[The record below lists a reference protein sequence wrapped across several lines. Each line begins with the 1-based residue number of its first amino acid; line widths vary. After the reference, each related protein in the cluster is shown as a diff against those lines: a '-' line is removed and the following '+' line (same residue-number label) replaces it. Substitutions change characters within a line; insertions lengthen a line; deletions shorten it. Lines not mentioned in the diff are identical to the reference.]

1 MGTVILLFV
10 IVLVVVVVVVVVV
23 GGVYLIKRFI
33 KMMMNGI
40 DAFKSRKIQ
49 KQIPPSITIEDKTR
63 SVKADK
69 AEDLL
74 PEKSVDPSNNNNIP
88 QPEPERIIMQKEL
101 VIDEKY
107 DNQDFIPL
115 AEKITAAYQEI
126 GKKIFGM
133 ENIIEQCMI
142 VLFSGGHV
150 LCEGLPGLAK
160 TTLAKAFAEVFSC
173 EFKRCQFSPDLLP
186 SDLLGDRIYNQVKN
200 SFEFQKGPVFTQILL
215 ADEINRSPAKT
226 QAALLEVMQESQ
238 VTLFGIRHLIGSV
251 SGLDEQL
258 QANRI
263 FCTIATQNP
272 VEQEGTYRL
281 PEAQLDRFMFRLF
294 FDWPTRESELA
305 VLNNEGISP
314 TNIEPC
320 MNSAEIVMWKNKIAS
335 EVFVPE
341 TIKNL
346 IVDTIRATRTADE
359 VAVGAGPRA
368 SQVLLRG
375 AKVAA
380 AFAGRSYVTESDV
393 RKLIF
398 PVLNHR
404 LIIKPEVLFEHPDQT
419 GKALLENIIQ
429 KIAPK

>member
-1 MGTVILLFV
+1 MFEI
-10 IVLVVVVVVVVVV
+10 IVLAIIVIALLAILFLPVKFVQ
-23 GGVYLIKRFI
+23 LIREKIKR
-33 KMMMNGI
+33 
-40 DAFKSRKIQ
+40 SRAQQPPPESTTEKAEAAL
-49 KQIPPSITIEDKTR
+49 PPS
-63 SVKADK
+63 VPVPAP
-69 AEDLL
+69 A
-74 PEKSVDPSNNNNIP
+74 PAPAV
-88 QPEPERIIMQKEL
+88 PERIEL
-101 VIDEKY
+101 EEPVNPEPTIKITQEELAADDKY
-107 DNQDFIPL
+107 NTKDFEPL
-115 AEKITAAYQEI
+115 AEKSKAVYQEI

-133 ENIIEQCMI
+133 EDVIEQCMI
-142 VLFSGGHV
+142 ALFSGGHV

-160 TTLAKAFAEVFSC
+160 TTLAKAFADVFSC

-238 VTLFGIRHLIGSV
+238 VTLFGTKHLIGSV
-251 SGLDEQL
+251 AGLDDQS
-258 QANRI
+258 QTNRI

-294 FDWPTRESELA
+294 FDWPSRDDELA
-305 VLNNEGISP
+305 VLNNEGTTPQSI
-314 TNIEPC
+314 IPC
-320 MNSAEIVMWKNKIAS
+320 FTASEIIFWRNKIAK
-335 EVFVPE
+335 EIFVPE
-341 TIKNL
+341 RIKSL
-346 IVDTIRATRTADE
+346 IVDTVRATRNADE

-380 AFAGRSYVTESDV
+380 AFAGRSYVIEEDV

-398 PVLNHR
+398 SVFNHR
-404 LIIKPEVLFEHPDQT
+404 LLIKPEVLFEHPDQT
-419 GKALLENIIQ
+419 GKALLENIIR
-429 KIAPK
+429 KISSK

>member
-1 MGTVILLFV
+1 MEFV
-10 IVLVVVVVVVVVV
+10 IPILVFVLVIV
-23 GGVYLIKRFI
+23 GGVYLVKRLI
-33 KMMMNGI
+33 KMMMNGMNSL
-40 DAFKSRKIQ
+40 KSRKTPMPAQ
-49 KQIPPSITIEDKTR
+49 PPVTVEEKTGA
-63 SVKADK
+63 VKTDT
-69 AEDLL
+69 EEFS
-74 PEKSVDPSNNNNIP
+74 PEKPDVPTNNDNMR
-88 QPEPERIIMQKEL
+88 QPEPERIIMQKES

-115 AEKITAAYQEI
+115 AEKIAAAYQEI

-133 ENIIEQCMI
+133 EGIIEQCMI
-142 VLFSGGHV
+142 ALFSGGHV

-238 VTLFGIRHLIGSV
+238 VTLFGTRHLIGSV

-258 QANRI
+258 QSNRI

-314 TNIEPC
+314 RKIEPC
-320 MNSAEIVMWKNKIAS
+320 LTSAEIVMWKNKIAS
-335 EVFVPE
+335 EVFVSE

-429 KIAPK
+429 KIVSK

>member
-1 MGTVILLFV
+1 MPEEP
-10 IVLVVVVVVVVVV
+10 VV
-23 GGVYLIKRFI
+23 
-33 KMMMNGI
+33 
-40 DAFKSRKIQ
+40 
-49 KQIPPSITIEDKTR
+49 
-63 SVKADK
+63 
-69 AEDLL
+69 
-74 PEKSVDPSNNNNIP
+74 EK
-88 QPEPERIIMQKEL
+88 
-101 VIDEKY
+101 KY
-107 DNQDFIPL
+107 DNSDFVPL
-115 AEKITAAYQEI
+115 AEKIATAYREI

-133 ENIIEQCMI
+133 EEIVEQCMI
-142 VLFSGGHV
+142 ALFSGGHV

-160 TTLAKAFAEVFSC
+160 TTLAKTFAEVFSC

-186 SDLLGDRIYNQVKN
+186 SDLLGDRIYNQVQN

-238 VTLFGIRHLIGSV
+238 VTLFGTRYLIGAV
-251 SGLDEQL
+251 SGIDPQS
-258 QANRI
+258 QSNRI

-305 VLNNEGISP
+305 VLNNEGAASP
-314 TNIEPC
+314 SIVPC
-320 MNSAEIVMWKNKIAS
+320 LAASEIVFWKNKIAG

-341 TIKNL
+341 PIKDL
-346 IVDTIRATRTADE
+346 IVDTVRATRSAE
-359 VAVGAGPRA
+359 EIAVGAGPRA

-380 AFAGRSYVTESDV
+380 AFAGRSYVTEDDV

-404 LIIKPEVLFEHPDQT
+404 LIVKPEVLFDHPDQT
-419 GKALLENIIQ
+419 GKALLENIIR
-429 KIAPK
+429 KISSK

>member
-1 MGTVILLFV
+1 MDF
-10 IVLVVVVVVVVVV
+10 VLV
-23 GGVYLIKRFI
+23 GVIIIFLAGIGFI
-33 KMMMNGI
+33 VPAALVIWLVNRWL
-40 DAFKSRKIQ
+40 SRKKNIS
-49 KQIPPSITIEDKTR
+49 PPL
-63 SVKADK
+63 
-69 AEDLL
+69 AEPVGKVESAAL
-74 PEKSVDPSNNNNIP
+74 PPDPNDGIMPEIS
-88 QPEPERIIMQKEL
+88 PEPVAASSPQLEKPVAAEESAPE
-101 VIDEKY
+101 EKY
-107 DNQDFIPL
+107 DNRDFIPL
-115 AEKITAAYQEI
+115 AEKIASAHREI

-133 ENIIEQCMI
+133 EDIVEQCMI
-142 VLFSGGHV
+142 ALFSGGHV

-160 TTLAKAFAEVFSC
+160 TTMAKAFAEVFSC
-173 EFKRCQFSPDLLP
+173 EFRRCQFSPDLLP
-186 SDLLGDRIYNQVKN
+186 SDLLGDRIYNQVRN

-226 QAALLEVMQESQ
+226 QAALLEVMQEFQ
-238 VTLFGIRHLIGSV
+238 VTLFGTRHLIGAV
-251 SGLDEQL
+251 DGIDDQP

-294 FDWPTRESELA
+294 FDWPSRESELA
-305 VLNNEGISP
+305 VLNNEGTAPPSIV
-314 TNIEPC
+314 PC
-320 MNSAEIVMWKNKIAS
+320 LTAREIVFWKKKIA
-335 EVFVPE
+335 EEIFVPE
-341 TIKNL
+341 PVKDL
-346 IVDTIRATRTADE
+346 IVDTVRATRNADE

-380 AFAGRSYVTESDV
+380 AFDGRSYVTEKDV

-419 GKALLENIIQ
+419 GKALLENIIR
-429 KIAPK
+429 KITAK